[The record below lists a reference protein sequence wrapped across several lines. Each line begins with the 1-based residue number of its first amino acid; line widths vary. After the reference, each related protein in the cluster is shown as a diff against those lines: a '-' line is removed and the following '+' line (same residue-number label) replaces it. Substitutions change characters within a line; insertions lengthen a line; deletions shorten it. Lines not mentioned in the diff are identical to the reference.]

1 MCAIFQMII
10 NSYTCHLCKLYHRA
24 AALAQAE
31 AERIEL
37 ERIELERIEQE
48 RLFAAE
54 EAAREAEA
62 AE

>member
-1 MCAIFQMII
+1 MFCM
-10 NSYTCHLCKLYHRA
+10 YHRA
-24 AALAQAE
+24 AALAKAE
-31 AERIEL
+31 V

-62 AE
+62 AEWVWNESPVFYNSI